1 MTTTINTT
9 KQTEAMNICP
19 KCGRLPLIIMSEDN
33 TFHQL
38 GCAYCG
44 IKEGVSF
51 FVTDEAIEDVNRKLQ
66 KEWNAKCINEEY
78 SHEVLEQL
86 DIDCGDYVLTNANN
100 NAIVLIAK
108 DMKTVLSFIDD
119 PAHNYLVKIYVR
131 AENCLECL
139 GNSYLIHLALGR
151 C

>member
-19 KCGRLPLIIMSEDN
+19 KCGRLPIRITSEDN
-33 TFHQL
+33 AFHQL

-44 IKEGVSF
+44 VKEGVGF
-51 FVTDEAIEDVNRKLQ
+51 FVTEEAIEDVNRKLQ

-108 DMKTVLSFIDD
+108 DMKTVLTFIED
-119 PAHNYLVKIYVR
+119 PAHNYLVKIYVLV
-131 AENCLECL
+131 ENSFEYL
-139 GNSYLIHLALGR
+139 GNSYLINLALGR

>member
-19 KCGRLPLIIMSEDN
+19 KCGRLPLIITSEDN

-51 FVTDEAIEDVNRKLQ
+51 FVTDEAIEDVNRKL
-66 KEWNAKCINEEY
+66 KKDWNAKCINEEY
-78 SHEVLEQL
+78 SPEVLEQL
-86 DIDCGDYVLTNANN
+86 DIDYGDYVLTNANN
-100 NAIVLIAK
+100 NAVVLVAK
-108 DMKTVLSFIDD
+108 DMKTVLTFIED
-119 PAHNYLVKIYVR
+119 PSHEYSVEIYVR
-131 AENCLECL
+131 VENCLEHL
-139 GNSYLIHLALGR
+139 GNSYLLNLALGR
-151 C
+151 S